1 MEQLDIVQ
9 LMNKD
14 DFKKAH
20 DHLLNCG
27 WEITGFGSR
36 SVLYKKKKDK
46 LTISSDGDNLLFKI
60 NNEEAKELT
69 EDNLIRT
76 ILF

>member
-1 MEQLDIVQ
+1 MKQLDIVQ

-14 DFKKAH
+14 DFIKAH
-20 DHLLNCG
+20 VHLLSCG
-27 WEITGFGSR
+27 WEIKGFGSR
-36 SVLYKKKKDK
+36 SVLYKSKKDK
-46 LTISSDGDNLLFKI
+46 LTIFSEGDQLLFKM

>member
-9 LMNKD
+9 LMGRESFIKS
-14 DFKKAH
+14 H
-20 DHLLNCG
+20 IHLLNYG
-27 WEITGFGSR
+27 WKITGFGFH

-46 LTISSDGDNLLFKI
+46 LTIFSDGDNLLFKM

-69 EDNLIRT
+69 EGNLIRA